1 MGGTCIGLVSGGIDS
16 PVAIARMAAA
26 GWRIIPMHFSMEP
39 ITGPESERKCVDLLL
54 HLRGLDGK
62 VGESIR
68 TGLHPELVVVPV
80 MEILTLFTE
89 EWNHKEYFIHMKR
102 LFNAIATL
110 LAEQYPEATHV
121 LTGENLGQ
129 VSSQTLSNLGASE
142 MVTPLKPLRPLLGL
156 DKTDI
161 MSMAR
166 RLGTLKISEGPEVC
180 DALGPAHPA
189 TVANQEWLE
198 KSETRNGGL
207 NQLAAKAFSLRKTI
221 ELS

>member
-1 MGGTCIGLVSGGIDS
+1 
-16 PVAIARMAAA
+16 
-26 GWRIIPMHFSMEP
+26 
-39 ITGPESERKCVDLLL
+39 
-54 HLRGLDGK
+54 
-62 VGESIR
+62 
-68 TGLHPELVVVPV
+68 
-80 MEILTLFTE
+80 
-89 EWNHKEYFIHMKR
+89 MKR
-102 LFNAIATL
+102 LFNEIATL

-129 VSSQTLSNLGASE
+129 VPSQTLSNLGAIE
-142 MVTPLKPLRPLLGL
+142 MVTTLKPLRPLLGL

-198 KSETRNGGL
+198 KSETRSGGL